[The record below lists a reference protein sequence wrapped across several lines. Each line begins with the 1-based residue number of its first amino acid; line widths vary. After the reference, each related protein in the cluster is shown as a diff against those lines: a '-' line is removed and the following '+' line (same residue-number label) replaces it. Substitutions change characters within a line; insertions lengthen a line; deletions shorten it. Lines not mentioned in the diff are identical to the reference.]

1 MKFLTFLFA
10 LRIGLVSWSQSIY
23 GSISS
28 TYSIIPQN
36 IHQPASE
43 IINTHHDISLP
54 GFQRYENYSFKQ
66 SSQTNLSFGHLF
78 KNKFGYELSGAY
90 LKPIAVS
97 DNSENMI
104 RTMKGDFFLA
114 SAKFIINIPLNN
126 FEIYTKIGVN
136 VATGKMNYKQ
146 SLNTNKPEEIALIYK
161 YNQDV
166 SMGFNASIGFNF
178 PISKRFS
185 IFSELAFISQSFSPR
200 KGEMVKYTSG
210 GIDVSSWVTNFPYQ
224 YLIDFGSEYE
234 WNLFGPDNGSQ
245 PQKLYRRSYA
255 IGGYGLTIG
264 AKYELWRKKIKSE
277 ISF

>member
-1 MKFLTFLFA
+1 MKLLPFLFV
-10 LRIGLVSWSQSIY
+10 LGMSLISHSQSIY

-36 IHQPASE
+36 NQQPASE
-43 IINTHHDISLP
+43 IINTYHHISLP
-54 GFQRYENYSFKQ
+54 GFLRYENYSFKQ
-66 SSQTNLSFGHLF
+66 SSQTALSFGHQF

-90 LKPIAVS
+90 LKPIAVC

-104 RTMKGDFFLA
+104 RTMKGDFFQT
-114 SAKFIINIPLNN
+114 SAKFIINIPLNH

-136 VATGKMNYKQ
+136 VATGKMNFKQ
-146 SLNTNKPEEIALIYK
+146 SLNTNKPEEIVLIYK

-185 IFSELAFISQSFSPR
+185 IFTELVLISQSFSPR
-200 KGEMVKYTSG
+200 KGEMTKFTQDG
-210 GIDVSSWVTNFPYQ
+210 NDVSSWVNNFPYRYQ
-224 YLIDFGSEYE
+224 IEFGDEYQ
-234 WNLFGPDNGSQ
+234 WSFFGPDNDIN

-255 IGGYGLTIG
+255 LSGYGLTIG
-264 AKYELWRKKIKSE
+264 AKYVLWEKKKE
-277 ISF
+277 VNTF